1 MGSQSTSGGVGT
13 LTDTSRIV
21 VVGTNSR
28 NVDLMTDAL
37 AGYEVTA
44 ATAPEELNPILSGAL
59 PTGAVVVDTET
70 ITEDVTALVDSVLD
84 RGLPVVLLAQEAS
97 PTVRADAAATEGLA
111 FREKPIRSADLRTAV
126 NDALN

>member
-1 MGSQSTSGGVGT
+1 MGSKSTSGGVGT
-13 LTDTSRIV
+13 LADTNRVV

-37 AGYEVTA
+37 AGYEVTT

-84 RGLPVVLLAQEAS
+84 RDLPVVLLAQEAS
-97 PTVRADAAATEGLA
+97 PTVREDAAATEGLA

-126 NDALN
+126 SDALN